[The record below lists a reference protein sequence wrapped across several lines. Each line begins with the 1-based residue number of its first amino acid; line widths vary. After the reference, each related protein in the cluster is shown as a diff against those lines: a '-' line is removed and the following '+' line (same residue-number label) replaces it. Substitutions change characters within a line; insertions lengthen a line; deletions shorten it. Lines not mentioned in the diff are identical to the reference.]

1 MLNSGAQYTR
11 SPQVVLLCSIAGKY
25 YLINNDLTR
34 NGEAARPAVQWY
46 PLD

>member
-11 SPQVVLLCSIAGKY
+11 PPQFVLLCSITRKY
-25 YLINNDLTR
+25 YLINNDLTCH
-34 NGEAARPAVQWY
+34 GEAARPAVQWY